1 MVNSISSY
9 STVQS
14 TGTNY
19 LSDDEKKKKKTQD
32 DSYSAYNNQKNSV
45 SENNSSSHI
54 TEDTAKSTAQSYIAS
69 LKGNFGYAEQAKN
82 QNYDHM
88 PAAQWYISQN
98 GTSETAPITITNR
111 EFSDL
116 WTGGQVQAFKA
127 ADGQVFFRSGNLSG
141 DTLEFIPVS
150 ASSKKE
156 EKLGYKHVDE
166 KQASIETYY
175 FNYLHGLALDKGL
188 NTPIDNDSFI

>member
-69 LKGNFGYAEQAKN
+69 LKTQYPQLASKLDAYYSSLDFSSLISDATSVSDIKA
-82 QNYDHM
+82 
-88 PAAQWYISQN
+88 YIFN
-98 GTSETAPITITNR
+98 ETIG
-111 EFSDL
+111 F
-116 WTGGQVQAFKA
+116 
-127 ADGQVFFRSGNLSG
+127 
-141 DTLEFIPVS
+141 
-150 ASSKKE
+150 
-156 EKLGYKHVDE
+156 
-166 KQASIETYY
+166 
-175 FNYLHGLALDKGL
+175 L
-188 NTPIDNDSFI
+188 N